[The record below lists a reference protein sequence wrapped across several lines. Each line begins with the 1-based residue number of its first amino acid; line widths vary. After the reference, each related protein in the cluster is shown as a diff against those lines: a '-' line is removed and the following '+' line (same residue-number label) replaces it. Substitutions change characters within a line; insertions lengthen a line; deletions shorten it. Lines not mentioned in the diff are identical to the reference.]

1 MDGIKPLFIDDISP
15 AISLEQI
22 SSSSNTSEAKREQ
35 AAKDFESVFIHK
47 LLEGMQKTVV
57 DWSGEKDEASKQ
69 VQGIFW
75 LYLSR
80 DIAKNGGFGIWKDVQ
95 QFMTDTQKNG
105 AVIEPPVGDSNK

>member
-1 MDGIKPLFIDDISP
+1 MDGIKPLFIDGISQ

-22 SSSSNTSEAKREQ
+22 ASSSNTSQVRREQ
-35 AAKDFESVFIHK
+35 VAKDFESVFIHK

-69 VQGIFW
+69 VQGIFG

-80 DIAKNGGFGIWKDVQ
+80 DLAKNGGFGIWKDVQ
-95 QFMTDTQKNG
+95 QFMIDTQKNS